1 MGSSM
6 TGIPTAI
13 SPKSRSL
20 LPAPAGTDRDFLDC
34 GPRPKT
40 AASLR
45 ILVTLVARSGIQM
58 LTRSI
63 CGPPVAGALGDG
75 VISVVSANPL
85 RTVTAMAANAFKP
98 VRCAIYTRKSTEHGL
113 ELEFNSLD
121 AQRDACEAYIKSR
134 ASQGWR
140 ALPQHYDDP
149 AYSGGNLDRPALQQ
163 LLRDIDAGRIDVIV
177 VYKIDRL
184 TRSLADFAKLVE
196 AFDAKSISFVAVTQ
210 QFNTTTS
217 MGRLTLNVLLSFA
230 QFEREL
236 SSERVRDK
244 VAASRR
250 KGKWMG
256 GTVPLGYDAKD
267 KKLIINKIEAETVR
281 YIFKRYLELQSFGK
295 LVADLDDKGIV
306 TKRRDTKVKKFN
318 GVIPFTYGPL
328 AHFLK
333 NRVYVGETGHKDKWF
348 PGEHAAII
356 ERKTF
361 DQVQQLL
368 NSKSVDRKAHRTA
381 SEALLMGKLFDD
393 RGNRMSPSFS
403 TNNGVRYR
411 FYISSALLRGRKAEV
426 GSVGRLAAQAIED
439 AVVQAVRNHLPTDE
453 PIDDVQLLGGHLSRV
468 ELGQNELII
477 LLRPPEQDHTDE
489 RIGDSALRIRLP
501 WSPTSSAQPS
511 SFNRNPP
518 NYREEPD
525 LKAVQ
530 AIVRARH
537 WASELANGTY
547 ASVDE
552 LAASAKLNPKV
563 VRNELRLAFL
573 APES

>member
-1 MGSSM
+1 MALPM
-6 TGIPTAI
+6 TAGPTPAF
-13 SPKSRSL
+13 PKSPRK
-20 LPAPAGTDRDFLDC
+20 LPAPIGMGRGSLDFDQH
-34 GPRPKT
+34 R
-40 AASLR
+40 
-45 ILVTLVARSGIQM
+45 
-58 LTRSI
+58 TRQAPMTGSTK
-63 CGPPVAGALGDG
+63 L
-75 VISVVSANPL
+75 L
-85 RTVTAMAANAFKP
+85 
-98 VRCAIYTRKSTEHGL
+98 RCAIYTRKSTEHGL

-121 AQRDACEAYIKSR
+121 AQRDACEAYIKSQ
-134 ASQGWR
+134 ASQGWK
-140 ALPQHYDDP
+140 ALPQHYADP
-149 AYSGGNLDRPALQQ
+149 AYSGGNLDRPALKK
-163 LLRDIDAGRIDVIV
+163 LLADIEAGRIDVIV

-267 KKLIINKIEAETVR
+267 KKLVINKVEAETVR

-295 LVADLDDKGIV
+295 LVEDLDARGIV

-318 GVIPFTYGPL
+318 GGIPFTYGPL

-333 NRVYVGETGHKDKWF
+333 NRLYIGETGHKDKWF

-356 ERKTF
+356 EPKTF

-368 NSKSVDRKAHRTA
+368 GSKSAGRKAHRTA
-381 SEALLMGKLFDD
+381 SQSLLMGKLYDD

-411 FYISSALLRGRKAEV
+411 FYISSALLRGRKAEA

-439 AVVQAVRNHLPTDE
+439 AVVQAVRKHLPTDE
-453 PIDDVQLLGGHLSRV
+453 PLDDVQFLDRHLSRV
-468 ELGQNELII
+468 ELGQDELII
-477 LLRPPEQDHTDE
+477 SLRPPEQDHTD
-489 RIGDSALRIRLP
+489 
-501 WSPTSSAQPS
+501 
-511 SFNRNPP
+511 
-518 NYREEPD
+518 
-525 LKAVQ
+525 
-530 AIVRARH
+530 
-537 WASELANGTY
+537 
-547 ASVDE
+547 
-552 LAASAKLNPKV
+552 
-563 VRNELRLAFL
+563 
-573 APES
+573 